1 MIDLDKVIEFI
12 KDKPEGYIFSVIHKN
27 PQDTIT
33 MYYIITKRGET
44 VKGFRLD
51 DNFNEIY
58 LQKYELNIEDITN
71 YISGY
76 QIKDVRELP
85 KSAYIDFK
93 EYMYKLLIASNE
105 QTKKLYY
112 NKIKEILR

>member
-1 MIDLDKVIEFI
+1 MIDLDKIIGLI
-12 KDKPEGYIFSVIHKN
+12 KDKPEGYIFSVIHVN
-27 PQDTIT
+27 PQDIIT

-58 LQKYELNIEDITN
+58 LQKYESNIEDITN
-71 YISGY
+71 YIPGY

-85 KSAYIDFK
+85 ENAYNDFK
-93 EYMYKLLIASNE
+93 EYMYKLLITNDE
-105 QTKKLYY
+105 QIKKLYY